1 MATSSTQHQDIFN
14 EEDDKMKQSELAIR
28 DFKHEPDD
36 FVPESLNIEPLALG
50 APGDKFES
58 TSAKG
63 KKFRCPFR
71 TEDNRV
77 CNDSNDTLNEVLCH
91 FYARHFARSMDNEKN
106 SKWFQPLRCFYRSC
120 SKTFRLH
127 HMLVGHMHKH
137 EGGIQ
142 NLWFIN
148 YLYEN
153 LKNNNDLK
161 ISDLKALHKED
172 IKDFQGKVE
181 EKAATIVK
189 QAATIRKLMGKN
201 GIYKKFQEQLEDQKK
216 FQKQLDDQKKF
227 QKQLDDQK
235 KFQKQL
241 DDQKFQKQLDDQKK
255 LYEMLMVRNE
265 QLLKENQ
272 DLKQS
277 AGYGPSKQ
285 QARVVTL
292 DKYNEL
298 LALYKVEKERVEAQ
312 EGMFEAEKGRTEAEK
327 RRADTEKKRA
337 DLLEKSDEY
346 WEEGPSK
353 RKREYKEEQ

>member
-1 MATSSTQHQDIFN
+1 MASSSNQHPDIF
-14 EEDDKMKQSELAIR
+14 AIR

-36 FVPESLNIEPLALG
+36 FVPESPRILPLALG
-50 APGDKFES
+50 GPGDKSET

-63 KKFRCPFR
+63 KEFRCPFR

-77 CNDSNDTLNEVLCH
+77 CNDSNDSLNEVLCH
-91 FYARHFARSMDNEKN
+91 FYARHFARSLDNEKD
-106 SKWFQPLRCFYRSC
+106 SKVFQPMRCFYSSC

-127 HMLVGHMHKH
+127 HLLVGHMHKH
-137 EGGIQ
+137 EGGKQ

-153 LKNNNDLK
+153 LKNNHDLK
-161 ISDLKALHKED
+161 VSDLKALHKED
-172 IKDFQGKVE
+172 IKDFQEDIKDLKVKE
-181 EKAATIVK
+181 EE
-189 QAATIRKLMGKN
+189 QAATIRKLREEN
-201 GIYKKFQEQLEDQKK
+201 GIYKKFQEQL
-216 FQKQLDDQKKF
+216 DDQKKRY
-227 QKQLDDQK
+227 D
-235 KFQKQL
+235 
-241 DDQKFQKQLDDQKK
+241 
-255 LYEMLMVRNE
+255 ELMMSNK

-277 AGYGPSKQ
+277 GGYGPCSQ

-298 LALYKVEKERVEAQ
+298 LERLKVEKERVDAL
-312 EGMFEAEKGRTEAEK
+312 EGMCEAEKGKTAAEKRSAEAEK

-337 DLLEKSDEY
+337 DRLEKSDEY
-346 WEEGPSK
+346 WEEGPCK